1 MLRPRC
7 RAAKK
12 YASIACLLLCV
23 LAAQEGAAA
32 EKTVRFAMYDAAL
45 GSADNGTLDP
55 LKTYTFR
62 YFTLQHQIFE
72 TLVDVD
78 FNEQQ
83 VRPALAERWE
93 IVRQKNIRFF
103 LRRGVHFHNGEAF
116 TAASVKF
123 SIDLMKDPRNK
134 FGWRFLLD
142 TIASVQIIDDSTVEF
157 ILKEPDALLLRK
169 LASIGFMF
177 PWKYYER
184 VGPDYFSRYPM
195 GTGPFRFF
203 YFASQ
208 PGGGREVHL
217 VANEDYWDG
226 KVKLKELI
234 YFFMPKERQWQA
246 LAAGEIDMLITQIPP
261 PVSILENN
269 ELSIITERPLRNSAC
284 VLNIDKPGPL
294 QDIRVRQALE
304 HAVNRSDIIVQALD
318 GQGAPLYTAAPEGSL
333 AYSPGPPRYPESKE
347 AARRLLKEAGL
358 EKGCTLTVMAST
370 IEPVVSVVNILKAQL
385 AEVGITLEPHFL
397 TRERIIK
404 EIVEPKLMGRANPA
418 PYDMWVINAWPD
430 LFGATAHFYFMFL
443 HTRGLFNIGMHMQA
457 ASTVDTLYAEALKA
471 CDDKD
476 LAVLLRKIDR
486 AILDEALIIPLYQ
499 PRLVYGMKKNV
510 HFRPGLND
518 LPLRFKQCT
527 IE

>member
-1 MLRPRC
+1 M
-7 RAAKK
+7 AAKK
-12 YASIACLLLCV
+12 YAIITCLLLCA
-23 LAAQEGAAA
+23 LAAQAGAAA
-32 EKTVRFAMYDAAL
+32 DKTLRFAMYDAAL

-55 LKTYTFR
+55 VRTYTFR

-72 TLVDVD
+72 TLVEVD
-78 FNEQQ
+78 LNEQQ

-93 IVRQKNIRFF
+93 TAREKNIRFF
-103 LRRGVHFHNGEAF
+103 LRRGVHFHNGEGF
-116 TAASVKF
+116 NAACVKF

-142 TIASVQIIDDSTVEF
+142 TVDSVKVIDDYTVEF
-157 ILKEPDALLLRK
+157 VLKEPDALLLRK
-169 LASIGFMF
+169 LASIGVMF
-177 PWKYYER
+177 PRKYYER
-184 VGPDYFSRYPM
+184 VGADYFSRYPM

-208 PGGGREVHL
+208 PGGGREIHL
-217 VANEDYWDG
+217 VANEDYWGG
-226 KVKLKELI
+226 KVELKELI
-234 YFFMPKERQWQA
+234 YLFMPKERQWQA

-261 PVSILENN
+261 PASILENAGF
-269 ELSIITERPLRNSAC
+269 SIITERPLRNSAC

-304 HAVNRSDIIVQALD
+304 HAVNRSDIIAQALA
-318 GQGAPLYTAAPEGSL
+318 GQAAPLYTAAPEGSL

-347 AARRLLKEAGL
+347 SARRLLKEAGL
-358 EKGCTLTVMAST
+358 EKGCTLSVMAST
-370 IEPVVSVVNILKAQL
+370 IEPAVSVVNVLKAQL

-404 EIVEPKLMGRANPA
+404 EIVEPKLMGKAKPA
-418 PYDMWVINAWPD
+418 PYDIWVINAWPD

-443 HTRGLFNIGMHMQA
+443 HSRGLFNIGTRMQA
-457 ASTVDTLYAEALKA
+457 ASPVDALYAEALKA
-471 CDDKD
+471 RDDKD

-486 AILDEALIIPLYQ
+486 AILDEALLIPLYQ

-510 HFRPGLND
+510 HFKPGLND

-527 IE
+527 IQ